1 RERAVRFFA
10 LGGLNAVRTAVYR
23 ANLEIIH
30 DHPLLGLGFG
40 RYKNASVPYY
50 DRFPE
55 ADRRT
60 HAHSNVLQVA
70 AESGL
75 VGLAAFCLLFATI
88 LRRGFEA
95 GGAGRRPGPRGTGAA
110 PR

>member
-1 RERAVRFFA
+1 
-10 LGGLNAVRTAVYR
+10 
-23 ANLEIIH
+23 
-30 DHPLLGLGFG
+30 
-40 RYKNASVPYY
+40 VPYY

-75 VGLAAFCLLFATI
+75 VALAAFCLLFATI

-95 GGAGRRPGPRGTGAA
+95 VGTAADPGQWATAAGAWVGIATFFLAGLTQYSFGDAEVVIAMWLATAVLMRCTDGGG
-110 PR
+110 